1 MAPPSAPLL
10 PAAARDFLGS
20 AVFASAISTLIF
32 VTGFGTHFIRA
43 LIGWPGLVTII
54 LSLMGLAAISLWFRR
69 AHLEWHGT
77 LPISLIVFV
86 GWAVISMFW
95 APTNTTIVSGVRI
108 GYLLSFGV
116 LGFYVAVLRDTIQ
129 VVRAVGGALRSLLVI
144 SLVLEVFSGVLIDSP
159 IRFLGIEGNLAV
171 LGPIQG
177 VFGTRNQLGFVAL
190 IALITF
196 AIETLSHSIPR
207 VLGRWSLLLAAVCVL
222 LSRSPVVMGVLAVVA
237 VAALALFG
245 VRRAPA
251 SVRWIWQ
258 IAIAAGVIIAGVVL
272 WAVRGRVLSFLNA
285 GSELETRLRLWQE
298 MERYLATNPL
308 QGWGW
313 VGAWPTTPPFL
324 WLNLATGKVNGTGL
338 SAYVDVY
345 FQLGLVG
352 FVAFLALLGLALARS
367 WLLASDKKSVVY
379 VWLAL
384 ILVALATVSLAESSA
399 LFESGWLLLVV
410 CSIKASRSMGW
421 REALRRR
428 APGPA
433 TAPTE

>member
-1 MAPPSAPLL
+1 MAAPSAPLL
-10 PAAARDFLGS
+10 PSAARDFLGS
-20 AVFASAISTLIF
+20 AIFASAISTLIF
-32 VTGFGTHFIRA
+32 LTGFGTHLIRS
-43 LIGWPGLVTII
+43 LIGWPGLVTIVLGLI
-54 LSLMGLAAISLWFRR
+54 GLAATSLWFRR

-77 LPISLIVFV
+77 LPISLIVFT
-86 GWAVISMFW
+86 GWAVVSVFW
-95 APTNTTIVSGVRI
+95 ASGTLVSSVRV
-108 GYLLSFGV
+108 GYLLCFGV

-129 VVRAVGGALRSLLVI
+129 VVRAVGGALRTLLLV
-144 SLVLEVFSGVLIDSP
+144 SLALEVFSGVLIDMP
-159 IRFLGIEGNLAV
+159 IRFLGIGGSLAS

-207 VLGRWSLLLAAVCVL
+207 TLGRWSLLLAAVCIL
-222 LSRSPVVMGVLAVVA
+222 LSRSPVVIGVLAVVA
-237 VAALALFG
+237 IAALALFG
-245 VRRAPA
+245 VRRAAA

-258 IAIAAGVIIAGVVL
+258 IAIAAGVVIVGVLV

-352 FVAFLALLGLALARS
+352 FVAFLALLGLALMRS

-379 VWLAL
+379 IWLAL
-384 ILVALATVSLAESSA
+384 VLVALATVSLAESNA

-410 CSIKASRSMGW
+410 CSIKASRSMSW

-428 APGPA
+428 VPSQGPI
-433 TAPTE
+433 PTE

>member
-1 MAPPSAPLL
+1 MATPSAPLL
-10 PAAARDFLGS
+10 PSAARDFLGS
-20 AVFASAISTLIF
+20 AMFASAVTSSIF
-32 VTGFGTHFIRA
+32 LTGFGTHLIRS
-43 LIGWPGLVTII
+43 LIGWPGLVAVVLGLI
-54 LSLMGLAAISLWFRR
+54 GLAAVSLWFRR
-69 AHLEWHGT
+69 SHLEWHGT

-86 GWAVISMFW
+86 GWATVSISW
-95 APTNTTIVSGVRI
+95 ATFTTVSGVRV
-108 GYLLSFGV
+108 GYLLAFGV

-129 VVRAVGGALRSLLVI
+129 VVRAVGGALRVLLIV
-144 SLVLEVFSGVLIDSP
+144 SLVLEVFSGVLIDMP
-159 IRFLGIEGNLAV
+159 IRFLGIEGRLAS

-177 VFGTRNQLGFVAL
+177 VFGTRNELGFVAL

-196 AIETLSHSIPR
+196 AVETLTHSIPR
-207 VLGRWSLLLAAVCVL
+207 TLGRWSLLLAAVCVL
-222 LSRSPVVMGVLAVVA
+222 LSGSPVVIGVLAVVA
-237 VAALALFG
+237 VASLALFG

-258 IAIAAGVIIAGVVL
+258 IAIAAGVIIAGVL
-272 WAVRGRVLSFLNA
+272 IWAVRGRVLSFLNA

-313 VGAWPTTPPFL
+313 VGAWPTSPPFL

-352 FVAFLALLGLALARS
+352 FVAFLALLGLALVRA

-410 CSIKASRSMGW
+410 CSIKASRSMSW

-428 APGPA
+428 APGVGPV
-433 TAPTE
+433 PVE